1 MNNIFVM
8 PLLKR
13 EIKSNFKVFL
23 IIAAV
28 ASMYI
33 SVMVSMFEPGLGEML
48 AEFEKAMPGLMS
60 AAGMTNPGTTLQ
72 SFLKTYLYGFFMF
85 VLPMIYELFTANK
98 LVAGYVDRGSMASI
112 LSSPHSRRKVI
123 RTQGFFLTAS
133 VCLMIF
139 YITALGIVCSE
150 MMFPGDLEIAEFLRL
165 NAGLL
170 CLHVCIS
177 GFFFFMSCICND
189 TRRSTGIGVGVFL
202 GFYLIQ
208 MLSNMGDKLENL
220 KYATVFTLFDGDA
233 LLKGES
239 RAVAMSG
246 ILLLIG
252 ILLFELGKYRFQKR
266 DLPL

>member
-1 MNNIFVM
+1 MNKIFVT

-13 EIKSNFKVFL
+13 EIKSNYKVFL

-33 SVMVSMFEPGLGEML
+33 SVMVSMFEPDLGKML

-98 LVAGYVDRGSMASI
+98 LVARYVDLGSMASI
-112 LSSPHSRRKVI
+112 LSAPHSRKKVV
-123 RTQGFFLTAS
+123 RTQGMFLAVS
-133 VCLMIF
+133 VCLMIL
-139 YITALGIVCSE
+139 YITVLGIVCSE
-150 MMFPGDLEIAEFLRL
+150 VMFPGDLGIAAFVRL

-170 CLHVCIS
+170 CLHICIS

-189 TRRSTGIGVGVFL
+189 TRRSTGMGVGVFL
-202 GFYLIQ
+202 AFYLIQ

-220 KYATVFTLFDGDA
+220 RYATIFTLFDGDA

-239 RAVAMSG
+239 RAAVMAG
-246 ILLLIG
+246 LLLIMG
-252 ILLFELGKYRFQKR
+252 ILFFELGKYRFQKR

>member
-13 EIKSNFKVFL
+13 EIKSNCKVFL

-112 LSSPHSRRKVI
+112 LSFQEKSRPHTGV
-123 RTQGFFLTAS
+123 
-133 VCLMIF
+133 
-139 YITALGIVCSE
+139 
-150 MMFPGDLEIAEFLRL
+150 FPGSQRVSDDLIHYG
-165 NAGLL
+165 AGNYLL
-170 CLHVCIS
+170 
-177 GFFFFMSCICND
+177 
-189 TRRSTGIGVGVFL
+189 
-202 GFYLIQ
+202 
-208 MLSNMGDKLENL
+208 
-220 KYATVFTLFDGDA
+220 
-233 LLKGES
+233 
-239 RAVAMSG
+239 
-246 ILLLIG
+246 
-252 ILLFELGKYRFQKR
+252 
-266 DLPL
+266 